1 MDSLLLSLSPTC
13 TFYITSYTSTA
24 SAAVQRSPPRFLT
37 YKRKTPSSDCS
48 SSRLD
53 SCLVNT
59 RGRGGLRLPRQLLS
73 LVARVLGAVR
83 SPIPFL
89 ARLSVSAPCLADV
102 YPGPALGGL
111 GLPPITLSSKPSSL
125 SRATRGEKEKTE
137 IWGLCVSHQKRG
149 TAAWKVKF
157 GSSVFGNTTINISLC
172 SMLVR
177 LF

>member
-24 SAAVQRSPPRFLT
+24 SAAVQRSPPCFLT

-83 SPIPFL
+83 SIPHPL
-89 ARLSVSAPCLADV
+89 PRPSLCLSAVPGGCL
-102 YPGPALGGL
+102 
-111 GLPPITLSSKPSSL
+111 SRPSSRWTGPSTNHTQL
-125 SRATRGEKEKTE
+125 EAKQLEQSHAGGKGEDGNLGVMRVASKE
-137 IWGLCVSHQKRG
+137 GN
-149 TAAWKVKF
+149 
-157 GSSVFGNTTINISLC
+157 SSVESIVRFLC
-172 SMLVR
+172 LW
-177 LF
+177 